1 MLSKANNTKT
11 AMLVCAPKRFYELQR
26 LHVFDKG
33 QRNSISG
40 IQATV
45 FGGTGALG
53 TTIGASLTKIG
64 SRCIYPY
71 RTMAAVYDTRMR
83 ELKTTADLGYK
94 QFIRLNDM
102 TSEKECE
109 FALKS
114 SNVVISAVGSR
125 IWRRKESDFEEANIR
140 VPMAIAKAARN
151 NPNIK
156 RFIYI
161 SAAGADPNS
170 QSPRLRTK
178 WIGEQEVKAIFPEV
192 TVLRPTLI
200 VNTLDLNPTIA
211 GKWGMQMKMFNRMNW
226 LIEGMNAEVQPVFC
240 NDVALAVLNC
250 LKMEETIG

>member
-1 MLSKANNTKT
+1 
-11 AMLVCAPKRFYELQR
+11 MLVCVPKRFYELQR

-109 FALKS
+109 FAMKS

-178 WIGEQEVKAIFPEV
+178 WIGE
-192 TVLRPTLI
+192 
-200 VNTLDLNPTIA
+200 
-211 GKWGMQMKMFNRMNW
+211 
-226 LIEGMNAEVQPVFC
+226 
-240 NDVALAVLNC
+240 
-250 LKMEETIG
+250 